1 VSTAF
6 VGEAPLQCGTRK
18 VEGGAVEIA
27 GERFYRI
34 VNYDAMAPFLMSL
47 VSDSDHWMF
56 VSSTGALTAGRRDP
70 DHALFPYYTDDRI
83 HDSQD
88 QTGGKTILLVTQA
101 GRAGRVEMW
110 EPFSQRYAGLYRI
123 TRSLAKSVYSNKI
136 VFEEVNHDLGL
147 SFSCAWMTSDRFGFV
162 RSATLVNL
170 GEEPVEIDLLDG
182 IQNLLPHGLTR
193 RFQME
198 YSTLADGY
206 KENELEPETGLGLFK
221 LSSVPA
227 DRPEPNEALRVTTVW
242 SDGIEPVRRLLC
254 AAQLDR
260 FRRGE
265 AVDEETLIR
274 GRRGA
279 YFVNTRLALPAG
291 ARKEWRLVAEV
302 DQDAAGVAN
311 LVRLLRADRS
321 LTVAAPNAH
330 LSSYRS
336 RDRQGAVVGPNL
348 RVQLDQDVER
358 GTRNLV
364 RIVAGA
370 DGLQLTGDDLSSDR
384 HFSNALFNTM
394 RGGIPDRGYV
404 ISRSDFKAFL
414 GKANRAAAE
423 RQAAF
428 LDALDETL
436 LHSRLLELAREQDD
450 PDLERLAHEY
460 LPLTF
465 SRRHGDPSRPWN
477 IFAIEVKS
485 EHGERILNYQ
495 GNWRDIFQNWEAL
508 ALSFPGYVESM
519 IFKFAGASTADG
531 YNPYRIM
538 RDGFDWEVLD
548 PHDAWS
554 YIGYWGD
561 HQVVY
566 LLKLLEVSAR
576 YHPGAV
582 AGLLTRRVFT
592 YANVPYRI
600 KPYSALL
607 KDPRNTIDFDA
618 ALDREIR
625 QRAEAMGADGKALPG
640 ADGAPYRVNLAE
652 KLLVLVLARLFNYIP
667 EAGLW
672 MNTQRPEWNDANNA
686 LVGSGVSMVTLCF
699 LRRFLSFCHRVFDAA
714 GAPSIEVSTEVAE
727 AFRKVAEALERH
739 AGLLAGPI
747 SDRDRKRVLDDLGS
761 VGSDYR
767 AGLYAH
773 GFSGQ
778 QTALGVAEI
787 DAFCEVALRHIDHSI
802 RANRRAEGLYHAY
815 NLMKVEG
822 DGIVIRRLYEMLE
835 GQMAVL
841 SSGALGAR
849 ESAALLDALRNSLLY
864 RADQNSYVL
873 YPDRKLPGFFEKN
886 NIPAER
892 IAESKTLAAMIKRDD
907 RRIVVQDVNGVAH
920 FNAAFRN
927 SGLLKESLAGLS
939 LPDEERARILALYE
953 EVFDHQSFTGRSG
966 TFYKYEGLGCIY
978 WHMVSKLLLAVQEV
992 LDRAGCA
999 GEDAVVVERL
1009 RSHYHEIREGI
1020 GVHKPPELYGAIPT
1034 DPYSHTPGFA
1044 GVQQPGMTGQVKEDL
1059 ISRLGEMGVG
1069 VTEGRLCFRRHLLS
1083 RGEFLPGAR
1092 TFHFY
1097 NLDGQECSLDLHPGT
1112 MAFTTCQTPVVAHQ
1126 SGPRRIEITR
1136 GDGSRDT
1143 VEGLDL
1149 DAGTSTAIFERTGA
1163 VRRLDVF
1170 FGFEGG

>member
-1 VSTAF
+1 MSTAF
-6 VGEAPLQCGTRK
+6 VGGAPLNCGARQ
-18 VEGGAVEIA
+18 VEGGAIDIG

-88 QTGGKTILLVTQA
+88 QTGGKTILLAT
-101 GRAGRVEMW
+101 RAGHTALW
-110 EPFSQRYAGLYRI
+110 EPFSQRYEGLYRI

-136 VFEEVNHDLGL
+136 VFEEVNHSLAL

-162 RSATLVNL
+162 RRSTLVNL
-170 GEEPVEIDLLDG
+170 GTETVEIDLLDG

-206 KENELEPETGLGLFK
+206 KENELDPETGLGLFK

-242 SDGIEPVRRLLC
+242 SEGIEPARRLLC
-254 AAQLDR
+254 SAQLER
-260 FRRGE
+260 FRRGDT
-265 AVDEETLIR
+265 VDEEKLIR
-274 GRRGA
+274 GRRGS
-279 YFVNTRLALPAG
+279 YFLNTRLALPAN
-291 ARKEWRLVAEV
+291 ARKEWSIVAEV
-302 DQDAAGVAN
+302 DQDAAGVASI
-311 LVRLLRADRS
+311 VSLLKSRS
-321 LTVAAPNAH
+321 PASFDDTD
-330 LSSYRS
+330 RS
-336 RDRQGAVVGPNL
+336 RDREGAVAGERTGSAAASSL
-348 RVQLDQDVER
+348 RAQLDEDVER

-364 RIVAGA
+364 RIVAAA
-370 DGLQLTGDDLSSDR
+370 DGLELTGDDLSSDR

-394 RGGIPDRGYV
+394 RGGIPDRGYA

-414 GKANRAAAE
+414 GKANHAVAE
-423 RQAAF
+423 RQAGF
-428 LDALDETL
+428 LDSLDETL
-436 LHSRLLELAREQDD
+436 LHSRLLSLARAQND

-576 YHPGAV
+576 YHPGAL

-607 KDPRNTIDFDA
+607 EDPRNTIDFDA
-618 ALDREIR
+618 DLDREIR
-625 QRAEAMGADGKALPG
+625 ARAESMGADGKALPG
-640 ADGAPYRVNLAE
+640 ADGAPYRANLAE
-652 KLLVLVLARLFNYIP
+652 KLVVLVLARLFNYIP

-686 LVGSGVSMVTLCF
+686 LVGSGVSMVTLGF
-699 LRRFLSFCHRVFDAA
+699 LRRFLSFCRGIFGAA
-714 GAPSIEVSTEVAE
+714 STPAIEVSSEVAHT
-727 AFRKVAEALERH
+727 FRRVAEALERD

-747 SDRDRKRVLDDLGS
+747 SDHHRKLVLDDLGGI
-761 VGSDYR
+761 GSDYR
-767 AGLYAH
+767 TALYAH
-773 GFSGQ
+773 AFPGQ
-778 QTALGVAEI
+778 QTPLSVAEL
-787 DAFCEVALRHIDHSI
+787 DAFCGVALQHIDHSI
-802 RANRRAEGLYHAY
+802 RANRRADGLYHAY

-822 DGIVIRRLYEMLE
+822 GGIAIRRLYEMLE

-841 SSGALGAR
+841 SSGALGAE
-849 ESAALLDALRNSLLY
+849 ESAALLDALRNSRLY

-886 NIPAER
+886 NIPASA
-892 IAESKTLAAMIKRDD
+892 IAKSKPLAEMMERDD

-927 SGLLKESLAGLS
+927 STLLLEALSPLS
-939 LPDEERARILALYE
+939 LPDDERAQIVALYE

-978 WHMVSKLLLAVQEV
+978 WHMVSKLLVAVQET

-999 GEDAVVVERL
+999 GEDAALIERL

-1059 ISRLGEMGVG
+1059 ISRFGEMGAAVQD
-1069 VTEGRLCFRRHLLS
+1069 GRLNFRRHLLS
-1083 RGEFLPGAR
+1083 RGEFLREAR

-1097 NLDGQECSLDLHPGT
+1097 DLDGKQCSLDLEPGT
-1112 MAFTTCQTPVVAHQ
+1112 MAFTICQTPVVAHR
-1126 SGPRRIEITR
+1126 SGPARIETAR
-1136 GDGSRDT
+1136 AGGGRQM
-1143 VEGLDL
+1143 VEGLEL
-1149 DAGTSTAIFERTGA
+1149 DAATSAAIFERTGA

-1170 FGFEGG
+1170 FGL